1 MGETCC
7 QLLRKVGLKDVS
19 LVSYDVCDVVDH
31 QNLLG
36 LALDYLCAD
45 VNLYFLG
52 ERLHFC

>member
-45 VNLYFLG
+45 VNLDFLG